1 MEFLQGIFSAGTGL
15 LGYAIPAL
23 FVLTIVVF
31 FHELGHFM
39 VGRWCGVTIKAFSI
53 GFGPELFGFY
63 DKHGTRWK
71 FSAIPLG
78 GYVKFLGDEN
88 AASLPDEEAM
98 QNLGADER
106 VGSLHAKPLWQRAA
120 IVAAG
125 PLANFLLSIVIF
137 AMLLL
142 VYGKP
147 ITPARVDSVV
157 PDSAAEEAGFEVG
170 DIMVSVDG
178 IDIEAFSDVQRLVA
192 LSSEDTLRV
201 VVDRGGEM
209 VTLMTTPRRTEVV
222 DNFGNKQKIG
232 VLGIRHSSNPE
243 DIILKKYGP
252 VQALMGGVEE
262 TYFIIERTLG
272 YIGRIFIGKEDA
284 DQLGGPLK
292 VAQVS
297 GQVATL
303 GFMALINLA
312 GMLSVSIG
320 LINLF
325 PIPMLDG
332 GHLVYFAAEAV
343 KGKPLS
349 QRSQELG
356 FKIGMAMVLSLMVFA
371 TFNDITS
378 IFLSD

>member
-15 LGYAIPAL
+15 LGYVIPAL

-88 AASLPDEEAM
+88 AASMPDEEAM
-98 QNLGADER
+98 QNLGDDER
-106 VGSLHAKPLWQRAA
+106 EGSLHAKPLWQRAA

-125 PLANFLLSIVIF
+125 PLANFLLSIIIF
-137 AMLLL
+137 ATLLL
-142 VYGKP
+142 LYGKP
-147 ITPARVDSVV
+147 ITPARVDSVM
-157 PDSAAEEAGFEVG
+157 PGSAAEEAGFEVG

-201 VVDRGGEM
+201 VVDRGGEL

-232 VLGIRHSSNPE
+232 VLGIRHSSNR
-243 DIILKKYGP
+243 DDVILKKFGP
-252 VQALMGGVEE
+252 VEALQGGVEE

-272 YIGRIFIGKEDA
+272 YIGRIFVGKEDA

-303 GFMALINLA
+303 GFVALINLA

-356 FKIGMAMVLSLMVFA
+356 FRIGMAMVLSLMVFA

>member
-1 MEFLQGIFSAGTGL
+1 MEFLQGIFSAGTGF
-15 LGYAIPAL
+15 LGYLIPAL

-63 DKHGTRWK
+63 DKYGTRWK

-88 AASLPDEEAM
+88 AASMPDEEAM
-98 QNLGADER
+98 QSLGEDER
-106 VGSLHAKPLWQRAA
+106 EGSLHSKALWQRAA

-125 PLANFLLSIVIF
+125 PFANFLLSIVIF
-137 AMLLL
+137 AMLLFL
-142 VYGKP
+142 YGKP

-157 PDSAAEEAGFEVG
+157 PNSAAEEAGFKPG

-178 IDIEAFSDVQRLVA
+178 VDIEAFSDVQRLVA
-192 LSSEDTLRV
+192 LSSEVTLDV
-201 VVDRGGEM
+201 IVDRGGEL
-209 VTLMTTPRRTEVV
+209 VTLTTTPRRMEVT

-232 VLGIRHSSNPE
+232 VLGIHHTRDPE
-243 DIILKKYGP
+243 DVVVKEYGP
-252 VQALMGGVEE
+252 LQALQGGVEE
-262 TYFIIERTLG
+262 TYFIIERTLA
-272 YIGRIFIGKEDA
+272 YIGRIFVGKEDA

-303 GFMALINLA
+303 GLMALINLA

-343 KGKPLS
+343 RGKPLS

-356 FKIGMAMVLSLMVFA
+356 FRIGMAMVLSLMVFA